1 MHNVGWGY
9 NSWEDYYI
17 PGTKVLRN
25 KFRSTDKPY
34 GEDDP
39 GRLREM
45 EEFVTAVRMA
55 ELHDA
60 PITGDFDYA
69 HMKAIHGYI
78 FQDVYDWA
86 GIPRVGPHG
95 WMTKE
100 GPNVLHPDDPDN
112 PTMAFTYYPGTEIMH
127 EDARKRYRRLAEKNY
142 LRGLR
147 ACPIL

>member
-1 MHNVGWGY
+1 MRNVGWGY

-17 PGTKVLRN
+17 PCTKILRN

-69 HMKAIHGYI
+69 HMKAIQG
-78 FQDVYDWA
+78 
-86 GIPRVGPHG
+86 
-95 WMTKE
+95 
-100 GPNVLHPDDPDN
+100 
-112 PTMAFTYYPGTEIMH
+112 
-127 EDARKRYRRLAEKNY
+127 
-142 LRGLR
+142 
-147 ACPIL
+147 